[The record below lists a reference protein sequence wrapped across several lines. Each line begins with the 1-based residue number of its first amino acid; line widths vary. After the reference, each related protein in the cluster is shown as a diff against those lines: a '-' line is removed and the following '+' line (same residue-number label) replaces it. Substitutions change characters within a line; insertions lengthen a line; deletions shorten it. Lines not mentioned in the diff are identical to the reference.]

1 MNIVHFD
8 LWLYIRSHSSSS
20 MISVHLTV
28 GLSEYNN
35 FPKRKR
41 QWTKHSKNKKCSF
54 NLQLKC
60 IFQKWKINYCFK
72 LLNRAWPW
80 RMSDLVFIFL
90 NFPLEYFFLFWCL
103 IDPRGSLAN
112 PMHSRV
118 YWLSITNSKF
128 DVSRHFWFRKYALR
142 KLEKFFSKNSCSKSK
157 MALSKKS

>member
-1 MNIVHFD
+1 MNTLKRLICLISLLS
-8 LWLYIRSHSSSS
+8 LWFPTLLLCSLYSLQSILNS
-20 MISVHLTV
+20 LPF
-28 GLSEYNN
+28 LSLFQSYLGT
-35 FPKRKR
+35 FLFFIDKLR
-41 QWTKHSKNKKCSF
+41 QKTSLVKCCLS
-54 NLQLKC
+54 
-60 IFQKWKINYCFK
+60 

-142 KLEKFFSKNSCSKSK
+142 KLENFFFQKF
-157 MALSKKS
+157 M